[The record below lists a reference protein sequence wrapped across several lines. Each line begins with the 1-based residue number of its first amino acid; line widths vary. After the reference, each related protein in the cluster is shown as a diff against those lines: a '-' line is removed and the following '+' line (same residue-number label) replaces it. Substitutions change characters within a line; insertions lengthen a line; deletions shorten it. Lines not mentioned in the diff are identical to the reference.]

1 MFHKAVPTQC
11 ETNPVN
17 LTLSYCMWG
26 VSFTFDFL
34 HDRSNWYSLT
44 FSNIDSLLIM
54 IMQKEGK
61 EGIKERS
68 NRGKKERMVGS
79 TEEREG
85 ILS

>member
-1 MFHKAVPTQC
+1 
-11 ETNPVN
+11 
-17 LTLSYCMWG
+17 
-26 VSFTFDFL
+26 
-34 HDRSNWYSLT
+34 
-44 FSNIDSLLIM
+44 M